1 MLQTMRGIGNL
12 NVFMLLA
19 FVFLLLLTLL
29 ISFDYLG
36 VFNLQNLLPPDVLNW
51 LEQFKIIQKY
61 LEKSRFYRLTPDE
74 QVREFTLVYTK
85 KLKLWEETLSTRD
98 EELNQRSNDLDSL
111 KQQLA
116 GISVELIRDRGMQ
129 VKREDDFKQRLE
141 EYEDGQ
147 RKLKELAMLYEKLT
161 PPKAAAIMEELP
173 EGLVVRIMRLMR
185 TNKRS
190 LVIAAMDDK
199 EGAKLTRMMSD
210 EEQRTFNN
218 RDLEQAKQP
227 AIEPAIEK

>member
-1 MLQTMRGIGNL
+1 VLQTMRGIGNL

-36 VFNLQNLLPPDVLNW
+36 VFNLQNMLPSDVLKW

-74 QVREFTLVYTK
+74 QVREFTLVYTQ
-85 KLKLWEETLSTRD
+85 KLKQWEETLNTRG

-116 GISVELIRDRGMQ
+116 GISVELIRDRGIQ

-147 RKLKELAMLYEKLT
+147 RKLKELAMLYEK
-161 PPKAAAIMEELP
+161 
-173 EGLVVRIMRLMR
+173 
-185 TNKRS
+185 
-190 LVIAAMDDK
+190 
-199 EGAKLTRMMSD
+199 
-210 EEQRTFNN
+210 
-218 RDLEQAKQP
+218 
-227 AIEPAIEK
+227 